1 MFKDDYKGRRGL
13 YVIQK
18 NTAEMYY
25 DLDVAYIKDTL
36 VEYLDAKDSKNHFR
50 MMRNRFSD
58 TVFGVNVYDAVY
70 KQIEKQLSGDEPDF
84 DIRALH
90 LLYDHKVLMNE
101 RLKYMMAKGVL
112 AYDNEILDEYM
123 EVVNNM
129 LTARNLLIKTS
140 ITGNVNCLD
149 RFEKYIMT
157 AKTKEIEVLNK
168 VVERL

>member
-1 MFKDDYKGRRGL
+1 MTKKSIAKSVRLTQEVFDYIDSAPGNGFNEKFENIILEAKRGESDRKKEL
-13 YVIQK
+13 
-18 NTAEMYY
+18 AR
-25 DLDVAYIKDTL
+25 LD
-36 VEYLDAKDSKNHFR
+36 
-50 MMRNRFSD
+50 
-58 TVFGVNVYDAVY
+58 